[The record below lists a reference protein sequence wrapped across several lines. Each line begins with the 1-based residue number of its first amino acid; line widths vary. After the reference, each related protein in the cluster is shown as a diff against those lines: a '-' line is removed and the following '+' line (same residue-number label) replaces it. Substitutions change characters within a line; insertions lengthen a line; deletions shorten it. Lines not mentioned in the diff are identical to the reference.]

1 MPPPDGATRR
11 VPRQDY
17 YPLKPAPR
25 TDGLG
30 VRRAPAAPRMEVS
43 VTLDTLP
50 DDALQEI
57 FAACSTAD
65 GVALL
70 DQVIGLA
77 CLSRGMQRQLHR
89 LRLLVGV
96 QCIAVVQRS
105 TWPCHAAFHPWR
117 VVLLY
122 KAHCSRPVS
131 PSDLDAMFV
140 LARQGRVHSIDA
152 SCREYTGLQTST
164 QAHEIRALFR
174 RRLHRVVPDLL
185 CAGRSLLELDLSFMP
200 KLKGTWDSTFGGAA
214 VGSTALRKL
223 RVTGGPGSSGL
234 RGPLPELRLPALQE
248 LDLGQNQFTGGLEPL
263 KFCTGLQTLNCNGNR
278 LTGGLAPLRN
288 CIGLR
293 ELNVSGNRLTGG
305 LDALQGCT
313 ALKKLRLYCNHL
325 TGTLEPLRRCTALET
340 LLLDYNQLAPT
351 AEDVARFRRIYLFS
365 CIYLAIPH
373 YQ

>member
-1 MPPPDGATRR
+1 MGA
-11 VPRQDY
+11 Q
-17 YPLKPAPR
+17 
-25 TDGLG
+25 
-30 VRRAPAAPRMEVS
+30 S
-43 VTLDTLP
+43 
-50 DDALQEI
+50 
-57 FAACSTAD
+57 
-65 GVALL
+65 
-70 DQVIGLA
+70 
-77 CLSRGMQRQLHR
+77 
-89 LRLLVGV
+89 
-96 QCIAVVQRS
+96 IAVVQRS
-105 TWPCHAAFHPWR
+105 TQPCFAAFHPWR

-152 SCREYTGLQTST
+152 SCREYTGLQTSM

-248 LDLGQNQFTGGLEPL
+248 LDLRARTKKIPGGLEPL

-278 LTGGLAPLRN
+278 LTGGLEPLRN
-288 CIGLR
+288 F
-293 ELNVSGNRLTGG
+293 
-305 LDALQGCT
+305 
-313 ALKKLRLYCNHL
+313 
-325 TGTLEPLRRCTALET
+325 
-340 LLLDYNQLAPT
+340 
-351 AEDVARFRRIYLFS
+351 FR
-365 CIYLAIPH
+365 
-373 YQ
+373 